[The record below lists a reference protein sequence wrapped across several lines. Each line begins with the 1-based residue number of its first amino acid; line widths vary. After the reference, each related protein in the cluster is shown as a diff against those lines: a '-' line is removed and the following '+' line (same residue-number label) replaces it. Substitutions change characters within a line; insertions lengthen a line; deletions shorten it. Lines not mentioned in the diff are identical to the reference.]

1 MIASGGLMLAGT
13 KRRSPTWQL
22 SLLLVIFGGVV
33 GYSCFENLDIW
44 GNGRQHQALYG
55 IGFFAGIVAFISG
68 IVSFLAIAV
77 KAVASPTGSGS
88 AIAARSPAM
97 PRQPRPKAV
106 VDRQASIPSSAA
118 ATLSWLRITL
128 AAVVALACIVVLRD
142 WGRPPLTS
150 SYGRAYW
157 LSAVLT
163 LLLSQ
168 LPHAVALVRT
178 WKVPDRTGLALAIAA
193 GATQV
198 LGTFFA
204 DLRYHAL
211 RLDPWPWLSGSLG
224 FAVVLLAS
232 LAWRPFF
239 SRKGDVG
246 LLISIFFGFV
256 AYIALAQIG
265 LAIFARMHLL

>member
-1 MIASGGLMLAGT
+1 MLAGT
-13 KRRSPTWQL
+13 KRRSPTWQQ
-22 SLLLVIFGGVV
+22 SLLLVIIGAVV

-44 GNGRQHQALYG
+44 GNGRQHQALYV

-97 PRQPRPKAV
+97 PRQPLPKAAV
-106 VDRQASIPSSAA
+106 ERQASIPSSAA

-128 AAVVALACIVVLRD
+128 AAVVALACIVVLRH

-157 LSAVLT
+157 LSAFLT

-168 LPHAVALVRT
+168 LPYAVALVRT
-178 WKVPDRTGLALAIAA
+178 WKVADRTGLALAIAA

-224 FAVVLLAS
+224 LAVVLLA
-232 LAWRPFF
+232 LLTWRPFF

-256 AYIALAQIG
+256 AYTALALIG
-265 LAIFARMHLL
+265 LAIFARTHVL

>member
-1 MIASGGLMLAGT
+1 MLAGT
-13 KRRSPTWQL
+13 KRRSPTWQQ
-22 SLLLVIFGGVV
+22 SLLPVIFGGIV

-44 GNGRQHQALYG
+44 GSGRQHQAVYV

-68 IVSFLAIAV
+68 IVSFFAIAA
-77 KAVASPTGSGS
+77 KAVGSPIGSGS
-88 AIAARSPAM
+88 AIAARSPAI
-97 PRQPRPKAV
+97 PRQPLPKAV
-106 VDRQASIPSSAA
+106 VERQASIPSSAA
-118 ATLSWLRITL
+118 ATLMWLRITL
-128 AAVVALACIVVLRD
+128 AAAVALACIVFLRD

-168 LPHAVALVRT
+168 LPYAVALVRT

-198 LGTFFA
+198 LSSFFA
-204 DLRYHAL
+204 DLRYHSL
-211 RLDPWPWLSGSLG
+211 RLDQWPWLSGSLG

-232 LAWRPFF
+232 LGWRPFF

-246 LLISIFFGFV
+246 LLVSIFFGFV
-256 AYIALAQIG
+256 AYTALAQIG
-265 LAIFARMHLL
+265 VAVFTRMHLL

>member
-1 MIASGGLMLAGT
+1 
-13 KRRSPTWQL
+13 
-22 SLLLVIFGGVV
+22 
-33 GYSCFENLDIW
+33 
-44 GNGRQHQALYG
+44 
-55 IGFFAGIVAFISG
+55 
-68 IVSFLAIAV
+68 
-77 KAVASPTGSGS
+77 
-88 AIAARSPAM
+88 
-97 PRQPRPKAV
+97 
-106 VDRQASIPSSAA
+106 
-118 ATLSWLRITL
+118 
-128 AAVVALACIVVLRD
+128 
-142 WGRPPLTS
+142 
-150 SYGRAYW
+150 
-157 LSAVLT
+157 LT

-168 LPHAVALVRT
+168 LPYGVALVRT

-232 LAWRPFF
+232 LVWQPFF

-256 AYIALAQIG
+256 ALAS
-265 LAIFARMHLL
+265 R

>member
-1 MIASGGLMLAGT
+1 MLACA
-13 KRRSPTWQL
+13 KRRSPTWQQ
-22 SLLLVIFGGVV
+22 SLLLVIIGGVI

-44 GNGRQHQALYG
+44 GNGRQHQAFYV

-77 KAVASPTGSGS
+77 KGAASPIGSGS
-88 AIAARSPAM
+88 AIAVRSPAV
-97 PRQPRPKAV
+97 PRQPLPKAV
-106 VDRQASIPSSAA
+106 VERPALIPSNAA
-118 ATLSWLRITL
+118 ATLSWLRISL
-128 AAVVALACIVVLRD
+128 AAVMALACIVVLRD

-150 SYGRAYW
+150 SYGHAYW
-157 LSAVLT
+157 LSAVLS

-168 LPHAVALVRT
+168 LPYAVALVRT
-178 WKVPDRTGLALAIAA
+178 WKVPDRTGLALAIVA

-224 FAVVLLAS
+224 LAVVLLAS
-232 LAWRPFF
+232 RAWWPFF
-239 SRKGDVG
+239 SSKHDVG
-246 LLISIFFGFV
+246 LLISIFFGFA
-256 AYIALAQIG
+256 AYIVLAQIG
-265 LAIFARMHLL
+265 LTILAHMHLL

>member
-1 MIASGGLMLAGT
+1 MLAGT
-13 KRRSPTWQL
+13 KRRSPTWQQ
-22 SLLLVIFGGVV
+22 SLLLVIIGGIV
-33 GYSCFENLDIW
+33 GYSCFVNLDIW
-44 GNGRQHQALYG
+44 GNGRQHQALYV
-55 IGFFAGIVAFISG
+55 IGFCAGIVAFISG
-68 IVSFLAIAV
+68 FLSFLAIAV
-77 KAVASPTGSGS
+77 KAVASPAGSGS
-88 AIAARSPAM
+88 AVAAQFPAM
-97 PRQPRPKAV
+97 PRQPLRKAV
-106 VDRQASIPSSAA
+106 VERRASLPSSAA

-128 AAVVALACIVVLRD
+128 AAIVALAFTVVLRH

-150 SYGRAYW
+150 SYDRAYW

-168 LPHAVALVRT
+168 LPYAVALVRT

-198 LGTFFA
+198 LSSFFA

-211 RLDPWPWLSGSLG
+211 RLDPWPGLSGSLG
-224 FAVVLLAS
+224 LALVLLAF
-232 LAWRPFF
+232 LTWWPFF

-256 AYIALAQIG
+256 AYTALAQMG

>member
-1 MIASGGLMLAGT
+1 MLSGT
-13 KRRSPTWQL
+13 KRRSPTWKQ
-22 SLLLVIFGGVV
+22 SLLLVIIGGVV
-33 GYSCFENLDIW
+33 GYSCFGNLDIW
-44 GNGRQHQALYG
+44 GNGRQHQALYV

-88 AIAARSPAM
+88 AIAAGYPAM
-97 PRQPRPKAV
+97 PRQPVLKGV
-106 VDRQASIPSSAA
+106 VERQASIPSSAA
-118 ATLSWLRITL
+118 ATLGWLRITL
-128 AAVVALACIVVLRD
+128 AAEVALACIDVLRD

-163 LLLSQ
+163 LLLSR
-168 LPHAVALVRT
+168 LPYVVALVRT

-193 GATQV
+193 GATHV
-198 LGTFFA
+198 LGIFFA

-239 SRKGDVG
+239 SSKRDVG

-256 AYIALAQIG
+256 AYIALTQIG

>member
-1 MIASGGLMLAGT
+1 MLAGT
-13 KRRSPTWQL
+13 KRRFPTWQH
-22 SLLLVIFGGVV
+22 SLLLVIIGGVV

-44 GNGRQHQALYG
+44 GTGRPHQALYVP
-55 IGFFAGIVAFISG
+55 GFFAGIVAFISG
-68 IVSFLAIAV
+68 MLSFLAIAV
-77 KAVASPTGSGS
+77 RGVVSPLGSGS
-88 AIAARSPAM
+88 AITVRPPATS
-97 PRQPRPKAV
+97 RQPLPKDV
-106 VDRQASIPSSAA
+106 VERQARIPSSAA

-128 AAVVALACIVVLRD
+128 AAVVALACIVFLRH

-157 LSAVLT
+157 RSAVLT

-168 LPHAVALVRT
+168 LPYAVALVRT

-198 LGTFFA
+198 LGAFFV

-211 RLDPWPWLSGSLG
+211 RLDPWPWLSGSVGL
-224 FAVVLLAS
+224 AVVLLA
-232 LAWRPFF
+232 LLTWRPFF

-256 AYIALAQIG
+256 AYTALAQMG
-265 LAIFARMHLL
+265 LAIFARMHVP

>member
-1 MIASGGLMLAGT
+1 MHAGT
-13 KRRSPTWQL
+13 KRRSLTWQL
-22 SLLLVIFGGVV
+22 SLLLVILGGFV

-55 IGFFAGIVAFISG
+55 IGFFAGIVSFISG
-68 IVSFLAIAV
+68 FVSFLVIAAKAI
-77 KAVASPTGSGS
+77 ASPTGSGS
-88 AIAARSPAM
+88 VIAARSSAM
-97 PRQPRPKAV
+97 SLQPLPKAV
-106 VDRQASIPSSAA
+106 NERQATIPIGAA

-128 AAVVALACIVVLRD
+128 AAIVALACIVVLRD

-150 SYGRAYW
+150 NYGRAYW
-157 LSAVLT
+157 LIAVLT

-168 LPHAVALVRT
+168 LPYAVALLRT
-178 WKVPDRTGLALAIAA
+178 WKVPDRTGFAVAITA

-198 LGTFFA
+198 LGTFFV

-211 RLDPWPWLSGSLG
+211 GLDTWPWLSGSLG
-224 FAVVLLAS
+224 FAVGLLAS
-232 LAWRPFF
+232 LAWRPSF
-239 SRKGDVG
+239 SLKGDAG

-256 AYIALAQIG
+256 AYTALAQIF

>member
-1 MIASGGLMLAGT
+1 M
-13 KRRSPTWQL
+13 
-22 SLLLVIFGGVV
+22 
-33 GYSCFENLDIW
+33 
-44 GNGRQHQALYG
+44 GRQHQALYG
-55 IGFFAGIVAFISG
+55 IGFFAGIAAFISG
-68 IVSFLAIAV
+68 MVSFLAIAV
-77 KAVASPTGSGS
+77 KGVASPTGSGS
-88 AIAARSPAM
+88 AIAVRSPAM
-97 PRQPRPKAV
+97 PRQPLPKAV
-106 VDRQASIPSSAA
+106 VERQARIPSTAA
-118 ATLSWLRITL
+118 PTLSWLHITL
-128 AAVVALACIVVLRD
+128 AAVVAVACFVVLRD
-142 WGRPPLTS
+142 WGRPPLTT

-157 LSAVLT
+157 LSAALT

-168 LPHAVALVRT
+168 LPYAVALVRT

-211 RLDPWPWLSGSLG
+211 RLEPWPWLSGSLG

-239 SRKGDVG
+239 SRKRDVG

-256 AYIALAQIG
+256 AYIALAQIV

>member
-1 MIASGGLMLAGT
+1 MLAGT
-13 KRRSPTWQL
+13 KRRSPTWQQ
-22 SLLLVIFGGVV
+22 SLLLVMIGGVV
-33 GYSCFENLDIW
+33 GYFCFENLDIW
-44 GNGRQHQALYG
+44 GNGRQGQALYVA
-55 IGFFAGIVAFISG
+55 GFFAGMVAFILG
-68 IVSFLAIAV
+68 IVSFIAIAV
-77 KAVASPTGSGS
+77 KGVASPIGSGS
-88 AIAARSPAM
+88 AMAVGSPAM
-97 PRQPRPKAV
+97 PRQPLPRAV
-106 VDRQASIPSSAA
+106 VERQARIPSGAA

-128 AAVVALACIVVLRD
+128 AAVVALACIVVLRH
-142 WGRPPLTS
+142 WGRPALSS

-157 LSAVLT
+157 LSAILT

-168 LPHAVALVRT
+168 LPYAVVLVRT
-178 WKVPDRTGLALAIAA
+178 WKAPDRTGFALAIAA

-232 LAWRPFF
+232 LAWRPLF
-239 SRKGDVG
+239 SRKRDVG

-256 AYIALAQIG
+256 AYIALAQII

>member
-1 MIASGGLMLAGT
+1 MLAGT
-13 KRRSPTWQL
+13 KRRSPTWQQ
-22 SLLLVIFGGVV
+22 SLLLFIIGGVV

-44 GNGRQHQALYG
+44 GNGRQHQALYL
-55 IGFFAGIVAFISG
+55 IGFFAGIVAFVAG
-68 IVSFLAIAV
+68 IMGFLAIAV
-77 KAVASPTGSGS
+77 KAVASPVGSEP
-88 AIAARSPAM
+88 AFAVRSPAL
-97 PRQPRPKAV
+97 PRQSLPKAV
-106 VDRQASIPSSAA
+106 VERQARIPSSPA

-128 AAVVALACIVVLRD
+128 AAVVALACIVVLRH

-168 LPHAVALVRT
+168 LPYAVALTRT
-178 WKVPDRTGLALAIAA
+178 WKVADRTGLALAIAA

-198 LGTFFA
+198 LGAFFV

-224 FAVVLLAS
+224 LAVVLLA
-232 LAWRPFF
+232 LLTWRPFF
-239 SRKGDVG
+239 SRRGDVG

-256 AYIALAQIG
+256 AYTALAQMG
-265 LAIFARMHLL
+265 LAVFARMHVP